1 MFDFLG
7 NLQRDLHPIIVHFPI
22 ALLVLSFTLSL
33 FWQRNERFNAA
44 SWLLL
49 VVGGFATLPAVVT
62 GLISHLP
69 YEDTTLAGVIEQHQL
84 LGLIGSALTLGLLT
98 WRYRSRRKGNDVGSK
113 PYYLA
118 IAGIGIVWLVVLGGT
133 GGNLVYEY
141 GVNVDGINP
150 LLGSP

>member
-33 FWQRNERFNAA
+33 FWQRNERLNAA

-69 YEDTTLAGVIEQHQL
+69 YEDTALAGVIEQHQL

-141 GVNVDGINP
+141 GTNVDGINP
-150 LLGSP
+150 LLGTP